1 MQLTREQIMA
11 MALNR
16 ILAVWDDLQYERL
29 DQPPE
34 PYPTFGDFAA
44 AVAQKALDDAGH
56 SGPTWRLRDA
66 AEAPA
71 TPDKVDLF
79 LPNTQEDNR

>member
-1 MQLTREQIMA
+1 MQMTREQIMA

-16 ILAVWDDLQYERL
+16 IVAVWDDLQYERL
-29 DQPPE
+29 DGPPE

-56 SGPTWRLRDA
+56 SGPTWRVRDA
-66 AEAPA
+66 AEAPV
-71 TPDKVDLF
+71 TPEKVDLF
-79 LPNTQEDNR
+79 LPDTQEDK